1 MSRFSLF
8 VYSLSL
14 IVIIS
19 YAFIQPQARSR
30 AMCQNSMI
38 TTTPTD
44 KRSIFIFGL
53 GFVGTALANALVKE
67 GWKVSGTCTN
77 VLKIRNLRN
86 LGIDAYLFDENS
98 GRMIQPEA
106 IADLADCSCV
116 LSTIPPIESGSSSSD
131 LVLREHSTDL
141 KRSALAGKLN
151 WIGYISSTGV
161 YGDRNGAWVDE
172 EVEVRPEN
180 LKTKLRAAAESE
192 WQELYLRRYISSFLS
207 TILFL
212 EAIYS
217 YSHVSYRLLYLQ
229 WTSCS
234 CVPCCRY
241 IWPWSFCFRYS
252 EQV

>member
-1 MSRFSLF
+1 MSRLSLF
-8 VYSLSL
+8 VYTFSLF
-14 IVIIS
+14 VIIS
-19 YAFIQPQARSR
+19 YAFIKPQARSR
-30 AMCQNSMI
+30 TMHQISM
-38 TTTPTD
+38 TTTIPAD

-77 VLKIRNLRN
+77 VLKIKNLRN
-86 LGIDAYLFDENS
+86 IGIDAYLFDENS

-106 IADLADCSCV
+106 IADLVGCSCV
-116 LSTIPPIESGSSSSD
+116 LSTIPPIEYGSSSSD

-172 EVEVRPEN
+172 EAEVRPEN

-192 WQELYLRRYISSFLS
+192 WQELYQRR
-207 TILFL
+207 
-212 EAIYS
+212 
-217 YSHVSYRLLYLQ
+217 
-229 WTSCS
+229 
-234 CVPCCRY
+234 
-241 IWPWSFCFRYS
+241 
-252 EQV
+252 